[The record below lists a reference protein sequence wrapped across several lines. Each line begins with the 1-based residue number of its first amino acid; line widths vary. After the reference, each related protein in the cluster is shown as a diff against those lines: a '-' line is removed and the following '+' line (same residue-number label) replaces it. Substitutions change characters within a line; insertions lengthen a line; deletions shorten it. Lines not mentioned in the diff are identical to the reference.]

1 MSNTVVDVFCE
12 NYVLVD
18 WEAHALW
25 IAGHGVTEAVA
36 LMREKGIMN
45 EYPGVTQDLLVS
57 DLNDQGRRSRNE
69 SFYLEIKKL
78 STLTLYVQ
86 GVTSHCHNVLL
97 VLFTSNQKL

>member
-1 MSNTVVDVFCE
+1 MTRSDQGVTRSYQEAVKMANTVVDVFCE

-57 DLNDQGRRSRNE
+57 DLNDQGSIGGGAE
-69 SFYLEIKKL
+69 S
-78 STLTLYVQ
+78 VA
-86 GVTSHCHNVLL
+86 LL
-97 VLFTSNQKL
+97 GL

>member
-1 MSNTVVDVFCE
+1 MTRSDQGVTRSYQGGVKMSNTVVDVFCE

-57 DLNDQGRRSRNE
+57 DLNDQGSMDGGAE
-69 SFYLEIKKL
+69 S
-78 STLTLYVQ
+78 VA
-86 GVTSHCHNVLL
+86 LL
-97 VLFTSNQKL
+97 GL

>member
-1 MSNTVVDVFCE
+1 MTRSDQGVTRSYQGAVKMANTVVDVFCE

-57 DLNDQGRRSRNE
+57 DLNDQGSMDGGAE
-69 SFYLEIKKL
+69 S
-78 STLTLYVQ
+78 VA
-86 GVTSHCHNVLL
+86 LL
-97 VLFTSNQKL
+97 GL